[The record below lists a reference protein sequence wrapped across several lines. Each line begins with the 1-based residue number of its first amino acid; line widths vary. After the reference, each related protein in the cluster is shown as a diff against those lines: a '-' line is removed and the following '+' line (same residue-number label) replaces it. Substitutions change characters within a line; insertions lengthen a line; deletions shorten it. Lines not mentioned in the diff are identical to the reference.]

1 MDTFILITITG
12 IGLGALFFL
21 VASGLSLIYGLM
33 GVLNFAHGTFL
44 TVGAFS
50 GLWISTQVFT
60 TSNSWTFFGAMIF
73 GGLSGGCFALLVER
87 LVITRLYERH
97 IEQALVTV
105 GVALVV
111 GAMLSGWFGND
122 PRLLP
127 TPHWFINTVTVGK
140 AFIPVDRFLYIGA
153 SLVLLIALTSI
164 LRFTRIGLII
174 RAGVENR
181 AMVGA
186 LGINVRLAFSA
197 VFFLG
202 GFAAGMGGVLVAA
215 YQNGVT
221 PLMSGSWLIYGF
233 IVVVVGGMG
242 SLSGSALA
250 ALLIGVVDQFTNYYR
265 PGLGDFVIVFILAAV
280 LLSRPQGLLGKVGR

>member
-1 MDTFILITITG
+1 MDTFVLIAITG
-12 IGLGALFFL
+12 VGLGALFFL

-44 TVGAFS
+44 IVGAFS

-60 TSNSWTFFGAMIF
+60 TANTWTFLGAMVF
-73 GGLSGGCFALLVER
+73 GGIAGGIFALIVER

-111 GAMLSGWFGND
+111 EAVLSGWFGND

-127 TPHWFINTVTVGK
+127 TPHWFINTVTIGK
-140 AFIPVDRFLYIGA
+140 AFIPVDRFLYIGSA
-153 SLVLLIALTSI
+153 LVLFILLASI

-186 LGINVRLAFSA
+186 LGINVRLAFST

-202 GFAAGMGGVLVAA
+202 GFAAGLGGVLVGA
-215 YQNGVT
+215 YQSGVT

-242 SLSGSALA
+242 SLGGSALA
-250 ALLIGVVDQFTNYYR
+250 ALLIGVVDQFTNYYM
-265 PGLGDFVIVFILAAV
+265 PGLGDFVIVFLLAAV
-280 LLSRPQGLLGKVGR
+280 LLTRPQGLLGKVGR

>member
-1 MDTFILITITG
+1 MDTFTLIAITG
-12 IGLGALFFL
+12 VGLGALYFL

-60 TSNSWTFFGAMIF
+60 SASIWTFIGTMIF
-73 GGLSGGCFALLVER
+73 GGLAAGVFALVMEQ
-87 LVITRLYERH
+87 LVIRRLYERH
-97 IEQALVTV
+97 IDQALVTV

-111 GAMLSGWFGND
+111 GALLSGWFGND

-127 TPHWFINTVTVGK
+127 TPLWFINTVNIGT
-140 AFIPVDRFLYIGA
+140 ARIPVDRFLYIGV
-153 SLVLLIALTSI
+153 SLFLLIALGAI
-164 LRFTRIGLII
+164 LKFTRIGLII

-181 AMVGA
+181 TMVSA
-186 LGINVRLAFSA
+186 LGINVRIAFST

-202 GFAAGMGGVLVAA
+202 GFSAGVGGVLIGA
-215 YQNGVT
+215 YQSGVS

-233 IVVVVGGMG
+233 IVVVIGGMG

-250 ALLIGVVDQFTNYYR
+250 ALLIGVVNQFANYYV
-265 PGLGDFVIVFILAAV
+265 PGLGDFVIVFLLATV
-280 LLSRPQGLLGKVGR
+280 LLTRPQGLLGKVMG

>member
-1 MDTFILITITG
+1 MDTFILIAITG

-60 TSNSWTFFGAMIF
+60 TSSTWTFLGAMLF
-73 GGLSGGCFALLVER
+73 GGLAGGLFALLVEQ

-105 GVALVV
+105 GVSLVV

-127 TPHWFINTVTVGK
+127 TPHWFINTVTIGK

-153 SLVLLIALTSI
+153 ALFLLITLSSI

-181 AMVGA
+181 SMVGA
-186 LGINVRLAFSA
+186 LGINVRLAFST

-202 GFAAGMGGVLVAA
+202 GFAAGLGGVLIAA

-233 IVVVVGGMG
+233 IVVVVGGLG
-242 SLSGSALA
+242 SLGGSALA
-250 ALLIGVVDQFTNYYR
+250 ALLIGVVDQFTNYYS
-265 PGLGDFVIVFILAAV
+265 PGLGDFVIVFLLAAV
-280 LLSRPQGLLGKVGR
+280 LLTRPQGLLGKVGR